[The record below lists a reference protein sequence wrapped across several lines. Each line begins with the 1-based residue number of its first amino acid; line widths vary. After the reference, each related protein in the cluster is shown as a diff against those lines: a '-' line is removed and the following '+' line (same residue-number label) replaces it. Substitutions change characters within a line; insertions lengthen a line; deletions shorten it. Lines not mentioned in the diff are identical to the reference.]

1 MRSAR
6 RSPAMGAKMDARKTA
21 HDRLL
26 AACARAWGGPLA
38 PLADFLGGP
47 LPHADAFRDIAPVR
61 LSVIDHLGD
70 SRNWTTPAFSE
81 LVESVIS
88 GAEHYHWRTS
98 YSTADRG
105 IDQDFVARYGYFNLV
120 SPDGPYLCRD
130 YRLTVA
136 FWGAGLK
143 YPEHT
148 HDPEELYAVIA
159 GDVEFRAAGR
169 SPMRVRPGGV
179 VHHAPRQAHATDM
192 IPGPMLAV
200 VGWKGENLMRFAK
213 IRQGEAT

>member
-1 MRSAR
+1 
-6 RSPAMGAKMDARKTA
+6 MGAEMERRRAA

-26 AACARAWGGPLA
+26 AACAEAMRGPLA
-38 PLADFLGGP
+38 PLADFCGP
-47 LPHADAFRDIAPVR
+47 LPGPDAYQDVAPVA
-61 LSVIDHLGD
+61 LPVIEHLKE
-70 SRNWTTPAFSE
+70 SRNWSTSEFSDLIE
-81 LVESVIS
+81 AVID
-88 GAEHYHWRTS
+88 GAGHFHWRTS
-98 YSTADRG
+98 YSAADEG
-105 IDQDFVARYGYFNLV
+105 IDEDFVTRYGYFNLV
-120 SPDGPYLCRD
+120 SPDGPYLNSD
-130 YRLTVA
+130 YRVTIA

-159 GDVEFRAAGR
+159 GDVEFRATGR
-169 SPMRVRPGGV
+169 PPVQVGPGGF

-213 IRQGEAT
+213 IQSGANA